1 MMFEWIKKQF
11 YQTSRLHDI
20 MEKSTLTSI
29 VLCVIWLS
37 AVSYIKIAVYDHHA
51 ITTDIL
57 LWANAIANT
66 DFHEKWLYVANYHV
80 SRGEISLLQDHFEP
94 SSLSLTALSWFSDIP
109 LALNLYQGLA
119 AAAIVY
125 GLVETARCLANRPD
139 LGWVVAVLT
148 LYNPYFIDAVV
159 NGGFHHDAQYLLY
172 LPLFTL
178 FFIKK
183 QTIPALLLLLLFMG
197 TKQSAAF
204 YTLILGG
211 WVAVFDLPL
220 GRHRRIGAM
229 VAAISL
235 IYLILAIFIFPQMI
249 GSPNFYANKA
259 MGLLHGQPGPLIL
272 ETIRNFFQ
280 MNWYAVI
287 GNFPFA
293 LGSPGLFLASIP
305 DAVLCSLVPR
315 PGNVYYNYCV
325 VTLLGF
331 ATLTTILRVNAGSA
345 PQWMI
350 KIAKPAAF
358 IFTLQVI
365 GTTLYGV
372 HELYHIWYKA
382 SSRDPVTI
390 ATSTAEGLAA
400 LNMVRQDCTVGVNVA
415 MTKDIYRLPYLLF
428 DGDLTQAKYI
438 ISFKPSVVVSGRFS
452 DDAFGF
458 VTDNQSLLKPIG
470 ETEHIQVWEDP
481 TAPCRPD
488 GIF

>member
-1 MMFEWIKKQF
+1 M
-11 YQTSRLHDI
+11 
-20 MEKSTLTSI
+20 
-29 VLCVIWLS
+29 
-37 AVSYIKIAVYDHHA
+37 
-51 ITTDIL
+51 
-57 LWANAIANT
+57 
-66 DFHEKWLYVANYHV
+66 
-80 SRGEISLLQDHFEP
+80 
-94 SSLSLTALSWFSDIP
+94 
-109 LALNLYQGLA
+109 
-119 AAAIVY
+119 
-125 GLVETARCLANRPD
+125 
-139 LGWVVAVLT
+139 
-148 LYNPYFIDAVV
+148 
-159 NGGFHHDAQYLLY
+159 
-172 LPLFTL
+172 
-178 FFIKK
+178 
-183 QTIPALLLLLLFMG
+183 LLLLLFMG

-358 IFTLQVI
+358 IFALQVI

-470 ETEHIQVWEDP
+470 ETEHIQVWENP

-488 GIF
+488 GIS